1 MTPCRPG
8 LAEGKG
14 FERARPWRV
23 GKTKGSGMQWIDCLG
38 ALVIVALGIEA
49 ARLKVQAR
57 RLKTEVKALR
67 LARRYN
73 GKGRSHE

>member
-1 MTPCRPG
+1 M
-8 LAEGKG
+8 E
-14 FERARPWRV
+14 
-23 GKTKGSGMQWIDCLG
+23 WIDCLG
-38 ALVIVALGIEA
+38 VLVIVALGIEA

-57 RLKTEVKALR
+57 RLKSEVQALR

>member
-1 MTPCRPG
+1 
-8 LAEGKG
+8 
-14 FERARPWRV
+14 
-23 GKTKGSGMQWIDCLG
+23 MQWIDCLG

-57 RLKTEVKALR
+57 RLKSEVRALR